1 MSGVE
6 WICSWQ
12 GVWLVLMMMGGLV
25 IRIMRR
31 RRDDKVLV
39 LVGVVVFWI
48 LSFIWMSRGEGW
60 RWISNK
66 DGLITSQG

>member
-1 MSGVE
+1 
-6 WICSWQ
+6 
-12 GVWLVLMMMGGLV
+12 MMMGGLV